1 MKVIKSFLL
10 LIVLWSIFNQPKAF
24 PSSEVVM
31 NVAADVEKS
40 QPQPTKGDKK
50 DDSFLRFVSYL
61 QSTQENG
68 VSTDDFLRLVSEFE
82 NSEED
87 KKDIKEDIK
96 KGDTKAMK
104 EGDTKQNGTVA
115 SNYFDQEIQRA
126 FETTFTNIKDGIF
139 NFFGR
144 K

>member
-1 MKVIKSFLL
+1 MKIFIIFFLMCSIANQL
-10 LIVLWSIFNQPKAF
+10 KAYPSPEKEEKNAVNYRIGGIELKPEDILRVL
-24 PSSEVVM
+24 SELT
-31 NVAADVEKS
+31 ES
-40 QPQPTKGDKK
+40 QPVK
-50 DDSFLRFVSYL
+50 
-61 QSTQENG
+61 
-68 VSTDDFLRLVSEFE
+68 
-82 NSEED
+82 ED

-115 SNYFDQEIQRA
+115 SNYFDQEIKRA

-139 NFFGR
+139 NLFGR